1 MPAPASRTPDLND
14 ADARRAEKA
23 LLDRVAQ
30 ARADVRRVD
39 VLTAFCAFA
48 TLALG
53 VLFVGVLLDHWVLP
67 DGLSPRGRLL
77 FAVAWIAS
85 TTLYFVVRLVPILRR
100 QIAPLYAAKILEE
113 SWNDPHNS
121 AINWLQLRREAADA
135 RKRSQKAQKAQ
146 NKEAGQSGENAQDAA
161 DSNGSADFNAVDPS
175 ILRGVALQAAN
186 RAASA
191 NAETLVDCSGL
202 IRWGVAFA
210 VVVAVCG
217 GYSVFSPKSPFASV
231 GRIVAPTAAI
241 ERPQAVALE
250 EVSPGDATVYQGDF
264 LDVTAKIDGAGS
276 LPVEIFYSTE
286 DGRLVDLRVPMKPI
300 GASRFEARFPDGD
313 AGFSEP
319 LIYRVVVGAG
329 GRFESVSSTYRVD
342 VKPRPSFQVEKT
354 TLKFP
359 DYTGL
364 TPQTFANQGDVR
376 AVEGTTVEIVARS
389 NSPLESALFL
399 PNGDESKGAKMTIS
413 PENPRLATFE
423 FRLDWKPTSSVLRN
437 ADAEEKVPALTSYR
451 LLSIDVD
458 GQRNRDARDYS
469 VETLVDVPPTIR
481 WESAPESGATVPLN
495 DALRFQVWAEDP
507 DFGLRAV
514 RVRSAIRDLDEGASA
529 ARATPEPIDLPLRSR
544 SARPDADYSTGPTPF
559 VGPNVLSGALVPAR
573 LGLQVGDEI
582 EYWVEALDSKEPEAN
597 VAATEKLLF
606 VVGEPVANPSS
617 PDASPAEEP
626 ENPENGASGS
636 ENGGE
641 NGESGQ
647 NQDGEQGA
655 GESETSENG
664 ENGQE
669 GQDGESGQN
678 QDGEQA
684 GQNAQDQQKNQA
696 GQNQQGGQKNEAGQ
710 NAQGA
715 QNGQEGENAQSS
727 QGAQNEQGGQE
738 GQSDQGGASDAASG
752 DDSPPSEQAGQSEQ
766 TPQNGENEQRRE
778 AGQNSENAQNS
789 EANSPASG
797 ALDSVD
803 PESNPGDAFEKALDF
818 IRSEREN
825 AQNAASGAE
834 SNAAPSENGRSGQNG
849 ENGEN
854 GRSPNNAQNSEE
866 SEDGETP
873 PSGENGAFGEDRE
886 KGEKSN
892 ERRPVPNRTSDE
904 RPGENAER
912 FDAENP
918 EKIDPN
924 AQRENG
930 EVDPNTNNYLAQN
943 APVDAPE
950 NPNGAPQDANVLADP
965 LANFAGSGADV
976 APNAQELKGA
986 NNVETDPNGASEP
999 DGDASGSETG
1009 ENEEA
1014 GQNGRTPNSDQ
1025 LPSDALGGGGAGS
1038 DSASDATGSNENN
1051 GNNGG
1056 GSASNQRKPST
1067 GPKSDKQDQ
1076 PIGAG
1081 GDSQSGKRGGGGG
1094 SGLGELGPDEAS
1106 LTGADAPRLQYAE
1119 AATNLVLDYLDD
1131 VLKEKVDRRILDE
1144 LGWTEE
1150 QLRAFLER
1158 WKAMKAAAESGN
1170 ENAKAEYLQALENLG
1185 LDAPDASEP
1194 LDATRFRAAD
1204 DARRRRNDAVRED
1217 RRTKTPNALDERV
1230 RAFNRGVSTRAD
1242 R

>member
-1 MPAPASRTPDLND
+1 MPAPVSRTSDFND

-23 LLDRVAQ
+23 LLARVAQ

-39 VLTAFCAFA
+39 LTTALCAFA

-67 DGLSPRGRLL
+67 NGLSPRGRLF
-77 FAVAWIAS
+77 FAVAWVAS

-121 AINWLQLRREAADA
+121 AISWLQLRREAADA
-135 RKRSQKAQKAQ
+135 RKRSQKAQKTQ
-146 NKEAGQSGENAQDAA
+146 NKEAGQSKKNAQNAA
-161 DSNGSADFNAVDPS
+161 DPNDSADFNAVDPS

-191 NAETLVDCSGL
+191 PSETLVDCSGL

-210 VVVAVCG
+210 VVVAVCA

-231 GRIVAPTAAI
+231 GRIVAPTAKI

-250 EVSPGDATVYQGDF
+250 EVAPGDATVYQGDF
-264 LDVTAKIDGAGS
+264 LDVAAKIDGAGS

-286 DGRLVDLRVPMKPI
+286 DGRLVDLRVPMKPV

-313 AGFSEP
+313 DGFSEP
-319 LIYRVVVGAG
+319 LTYRVVVGAG
-329 GRFESVSSTYRVD
+329 GRFESVSPTYRVD
-342 VKPRPSFQVEKT
+342 VKPRPTFQVEKT

-423 FRLDWKPTSSVLRN
+423 FRLDWKRTSSVLRS
-437 ADAEEKVPALTSYR
+437 ADAEEKVPTLTSYR

-469 VETLVDVPPTIR
+469 VETLADVPPTIR
-481 WESAPESGATVPLN
+481 WESVPESGATVPLN

-514 RVRSAIRDLDEGASA
+514 RLRTAIRDLDEGASA

-544 SARPDADYSTGPTPF
+544 SARPGVDYSTGPTPF
-559 VGPNVLSGALVPAR
+559 VGPNVLSGALVPAQ

-617 PDASPAEEP
+617 PDAEP
-626 ENPENGASGS
+626 EEASENSENGESGS
-636 ENGGE
+636 ENSGE

-647 NQDGEQGA
+647 NTEDKQGD

-664 ENGQE
+664 ENSQE

-678 QDGEQA
+678 Q
-684 GQNAQDQQKNQA
+684 QNNQA
-696 GQNQQGGQKNEAGQ
+696 GQNQQGDQKNETGQ
-710 NAQGA
+710 SA
-715 QNGQEGENAQSS
+715 

-738 GQSDQGGASDAASG
+738 GQNAQGGASDAANG
-752 DDSPPSEQAGQSEQ
+752 DDSHASEQSGQSGQ
-766 TPQNGENEQRRE
+766 NPQDKQNEQSRE
-778 AGQNSENAQNS
+778 AGQNGENAQNG
-789 EANSPASG
+789 EASSPAPG
-797 ALDSVD
+797 APESVD
-803 PESNPGDAFEKALDF
+803 PAANPGDAFEKALDF
-818 IRSEREN
+818 IRSERKN
-825 AQNAASGAE
+825 AESGAQGTE
-834 SNAAPSENGRSGQNG
+834 SNAESPENGRSGQNNKD
-849 ENGEN
+849 EKNTQNNET
-854 GRSPNNAQNSEE
+854 PNNAQDSESGGDGENRQNSETSPTEKNNE
-866 SEDGETP
+866 SGP
-873 PSGENGAFGEDRE
+873 
-886 KGEKSN
+886 KSN
-892 ERRPVPNRTSDE
+892 KRRPVPNRTSNE
-904 RPGENAER
+904 RPSDDAER
-912 FDAENP
+912 FNAENP

-924 AQRENG
+924 SRREKG
-930 EVDPNTNNYLAQN
+930 EIDPNTNNFLAQT
-943 APVDAPE
+943 APADAPE
-950 NPNGAPQDANVLADP
+950 NPNGAPKNANVLADP
-965 LANFAGSGADV
+965 LENFAGSGADV
-976 APNAQELKGA
+976 AQNAQELKGA
-986 NNVETDPNGASEP
+986 NNVETDPNGASKP
-999 DGDASGSETG
+999 DRDASGSENG
-1009 ENEEA
+1009 ENGET
-1014 GQNGRTPNSDQ
+1014 GQNRKAQNPNETPN
-1025 LPSDALGGGGAGS
+1025 DALGGAGS
-1038 DSASDATGSNENN
+1038 GSDAASEATGSNENN
-1051 GNNGG
+1051 ENNGG
-1056 GSASNQRKPST
+1056 GSASDQRKPST
-1067 GPKSDKQDQ
+1067 GPKSDEKEGT
-1076 PIGAG
+1076 IGAG

-1094 SGLGELGPDEAS
+1094 SGLGELGPDEAT
-1106 LTGADAPRLQYAE
+1106 LTGADAPRLHYAE

-1144 LGWTEE
+1144 LGWTEA

-1158 WKAMKAAAESGN
+1158 WKAMKAAAEAGN
-1170 ENAKAEYLQALENLG
+1170 EKAKVEYLQALENLG

-1194 LDATRFRAAD
+1194 LDATRGRAPD
-1204 DARRRRNDAVRED
+1204 DRRRRRTDAVRED

>member
-1 MPAPASRTPDLND
+1 MPAPAAPTPDFNH

-23 LLDRVAQ
+23 LLARVAQ
-30 ARADVRRVD
+30 ARAEARRVD
-39 VLTAFCAFA
+39 LTTAFCAFA

-53 VLFVGVLLDHWVLP
+53 VLFLGVLLDHWVLP
-67 DGLSPRGRLL
+67 NGLSPRGRLL
-77 FAVAWIAS
+77 FAVCWVAS

-121 AINWLQLRREAADA
+121 AISWLQLRRETADA
-135 RKRSQKAQKAQ
+135 RKRSQKARKAQ
-146 NKEAGQSGENAQDAA
+146 NKEAKQNGENAQNAVG
-161 DSNGSADFNAVDPS
+161 SNDSADFNVVDPS

-191 NAETLVDCSGL
+191 PSETLVDCSEL

-210 VVVAVCG
+210 VVVAVCAF
-217 GYSVFSPKSPFASV
+217 YSVFSPKSPFASV

-264 LDVTAKIDGAGS
+264 LDVAAKIDGAGS

-286 DGRLVDLRVPMKPI
+286 DGRLVDLRVPMEPV

-313 AGFSEP
+313 DGFSEP
-319 LIYRVVVGAG
+319 LTYRVVVGKG
-329 GRFESVSSTYRVD
+329 GRFESVSPTYRVD
-342 VKPRPSFQVEKT
+342 VKPRPTFQVEKT

-413 PENPRLATFE
+413 PDNPRLATFE
-423 FRLDWKPTSSVLRN
+423 FRLDWKRTSSVLRT
-437 ADAEEKVPALTSYR
+437 ADAEAKVPALTSYR

-469 VETLVDVPPTIR
+469 VETLADLPPTIR
-481 WESAPESGATVPLN
+481 WESAPESGSTAALN

-507 DFGLRAV
+507 DFGLRSV
-514 RVRSAIRDLDEGASA
+514 RVRTAIRDLDEGASA
-529 ARATPEPIDLPLRSR
+529 ARATPEPIETPLRSP
-544 SARPDADYSTGPTPF
+544 SAQPGADYSTGPTPF
-559 VGPNVLSGALVPAR
+559 GGPNVLSGAFVPAE
-573 LGLQVGDEI
+573 LGFQVGDEI
-582 EYWVEALDSKEPEAN
+582 EYWVEAVDSKEPEAN
-597 VAATEKLLF
+597 VAATEKLLI

-617 PDASPAEEP
+617 PDAEP
-626 ENPENGASGS
+626 ENGENSENGKESGGESGQNSESGQTGEESGKS
-636 ENGGE
+636 ENSETGQDSQNQQGEESGESGQNAQNQQGEENGESGQNAQNQQGGE

-647 NQDGEQGA
+647 NA
-655 GESETSENG
+655 
-664 ENGQE
+664 
-669 GQDGESGQN
+669 
-678 QDGEQA
+678 
-684 GQNAQDQQKNQA
+684 
-696 GQNQQGGQKNEAGQ
+696 QNQQGGES
-710 NAQGA
+710 
-715 QNGQEGENAQSS
+715 GES
-727 QGAQNEQGGQE
+727 E
-738 GQSDQGGASDAASG
+738 QGGASDASNG
-752 DDSPPSEQAGQSEQ
+752 DDSNASEQ
-766 TPQNGENEQRRE
+766 TGQIPQNGQNEQSRESGQNGEN
-778 AGQNSENAQNS
+778 AQNG
-789 EANSPASG
+789 EASSPSPG
-797 ALDSVD
+797 APESVD
-803 PESNPGDAFEKALDF
+803 PAANPGDAFEKALDF

-825 AQNAASGAE
+825 AESGAQGTE
-834 SNAAPSENGRSGQNG
+834 SNAESPENGRSGRNNKDG
-849 ENGEN
+849 ENAQN
-854 GRSPNNAQNSEE
+854 NKTTNNAQ
-866 SEDGETP
+866 DGE
-873 PSGENGAFGEDRE
+873 SGENSENTQNSETGNSGEN
-886 KGEKSN
+886 GEKSN
-892 ERRPVPNRTSDE
+892 ERRPLPNRTSDE
-904 RPGENAER
+904 RPSEDAER

-924 AQRENG
+924 SRRGKG
-930 EVDPNTNNYLAQN
+930 EVDPNTNDYLAQT
-943 APVDAPE
+943 APDDAPE

-965 LANFAGSGADV
+965 LENFAGSGADA

-986 NNVETDPNGASEP
+986 NNAETDPNGVSEP
-999 DGDASGSETG
+999 DRDPAASENSENTQNGEPAESGQGSENAPLDPLDG
-1009 ENEEA
+1009 
-1014 GQNGRTPNSDQ
+1014 GNG
-1025 LPSDALGGGGAGS
+1025 GS

-1051 GNNGG
+1051 ENNGG
-1056 GSASNQRKPST
+1056 GSASNRLQTST
-1067 GPKSDKQDQ
+1067 GPKSEEKEGT
-1076 PIGAG
+1076 IGAG

-1106 LTGADAPRLQYAE
+1106 LTGADAPSLQYAE

-1158 WKAMKAAAESGN
+1158 WKAMKAAAEAGDES
-1170 ENAKAEYLQALENLG
+1170 AKVEYLQALENLG

-1194 LDATRFRAAD
+1194 VDATRFRAPD
-1204 DARRRRNDAVRED
+1204 DRRRRRNDVVRED
-1217 RRTKTPNALDERV
+1217 RRTKTPDALDERV
-1230 RAFNRGVSTRAD
+1230 RAFNRGVSTRAE

>member
-1 MPAPASRTPDLND
+1 MPAPLSRTSDFND

-23 LLDRVAQ
+23 LLERVAK

-39 VLTAFCAFA
+39 LTTAFCAFA

-67 DGLSPRGRLL
+67 NGLSPRGRLF
-77 FAVAWIAS
+77 FAVAWVAS

-121 AINWLQLRREAADA
+121 AISWLQLRREAADA
-135 RKRSQKAQKAQ
+135 RRRSQKAQKTQKTQKTQ
-146 NKEAGQSGENAQDAA
+146 NKEAGQNGENAQNAA
-161 DSNGSADFNAVDPS
+161 DLNDSADVNAVDPS
-175 ILRGVALQAAN
+175 ILRGVALQAAS

-191 NAETLVDCSGL
+191 PSETLVDCSGL

-210 VVVAVCG
+210 IVVAVCAV
-217 GYSVFSPKSPFASV
+217 YSVFSPKSPFASV

-250 EVSPGDATVYQGDF
+250 EVSPGDAIVYQGDF
-264 LDVTAKIDGAGS
+264 LDVAAKIDGAGS

-286 DGRLVDLRVPMKPI
+286 DGRLVDLRVPMEPV

-313 AGFSEP
+313 DGFSEP
-319 LIYRVVVGAG
+319 LTYRVVVGKG
-329 GRFESVSSTYRVD
+329 GRFESVSPTYRVD
-342 VKPRPSFQVEKT
+342 VKPRPTFQVEKT

-376 AVEGTTVEIVARS
+376 AVEGTAVELVARS

-413 PENPRLATFE
+413 PDNPRLATFE
-423 FRLDWKPTSSVLRN
+423 FRLDWKRTSSVLRN
-437 ADAEEKVPALTSYR
+437 ADAEAKVPALTSYR

-458 GQRNRDARDYS
+458 GQRNSDARDYS
-469 VETLVDVPPTIR
+469 VETLADVPPTIR

-495 DALRFQVWAEDP
+495 DALRFQVWTEDP

-514 RVRSAIRDLDEGASA
+514 RLRTAIRDLDEGASA
-529 ARATPEPIDLPLRSR
+529 ARATPEPIETPLRSR
-544 SARPDADYSTGPTPF
+544 SARADVDYSTGPTPF
-559 VGPNVLSGALVPAR
+559 VGPNVLSGAFVPAE
-573 LGLQVGDEI
+573 LGFQVGDEI

-597 VAATEKLLF
+597 VAATEKLLI

-617 PDASPAEEP
+617 PDAEP
-626 ENPENGASGS
+626 EAGENS
-636 ENGGE
+636 ENGQE
-641 NGESGQ
+641 NGGESGQ
-647 NQDGEQGA
+647 NSESGQTDKESGE
-655 GESETSENG
+655 SENG
-664 ENGQE
+664 ENGQ
-669 GQDGESGQN
+669 
-678 QDGEQA
+678 
-684 GQNAQDQQKNQA
+684 NA
-696 GQNQQGGQKNEAGQ
+696 QNQQGGENQESGQ
-710 NAQGA
+710 NAQNQQGGESQESGQDA
-715 QNGQEGENAQSS
+715 QNQQGGESGESKQGGGSGQEGEN
-727 QGAQNEQGGQE
+727 
-738 GQSDQGGASDAASG
+738 GQSDANAQGGADSNASE
-752 DDSPPSEQAGQSEQ
+752 PSGQSEQ
-766 TPQNGENEQRRE
+766 TSQNGENEQSRE
-778 AGQNSENAQNS
+778 AGQNGENAQNS
-789 EANSPASG
+789 DANSPAPG
-797 ALDSVD
+797 APESVD
-803 PESNPGDAFEKALDF
+803 PAANPGDAFEKALDF

-825 AQNAASGAE
+825 AESGAQGTE
-834 SNAAPSENGRSGQNG
+834 SNADPSENGRSEQNAQNAETANNAQDGESGEDDETGQNG
-849 ENGEN
+849 ETSQVGEK
-854 GRSPNNAQNSEE
+854 NA
-866 SEDGETP
+866 D
-873 PSGENGAFGEDRE
+873 
-886 KGEKSN
+886 GEKSN
-892 ERRPVPNRTSDE
+892 ERRPLPNRTSDE
-904 RPGENAER
+904 RPSDDAER

-924 AQRENG
+924 SRRENG
-930 EVDPNTNNYLAQN
+930 EVDPNSNNFLAQN
-943 APVDAPE
+943 APADAPE

-965 LANFAGSGADV
+965 LENFAGNGADV

-986 NNVETDPNGASEP
+986 NNAETGSNGASEP
-999 DGDASGSETG
+999 DRDPTTEENG
-1009 ENEEA
+1009 ENGEI
-1014 GQNGRTPNSDQ
+1014 GQNGQAQNP
-1025 LPSDALGGGGAGS
+1025 DALPTDALDGAGNGS

-1051 GNNGG
+1051 ENAENNGG
-1056 GSASNQRKPST
+1056 GSASDRPQTST
-1067 GPKSDKQDQ
+1067 GPKPEKQEGT
-1076 PIGAG
+1076 IGAG
-1081 GDSQSGKRGGGGG
+1081 GDSPSGKRGGGGG

-1131 VLKEKVDRRILDE
+1131 VLKEKADRRILDE
-1144 LGWTEE
+1144 LGWTDE

-1158 WKAMKAAAESGN
+1158 WKAMKAAAEAGD
-1170 ENAKAEYLQALENLG
+1170 ENAKTEYLQALENLG

-1194 LDATRFRAAD
+1194 VDATRGRAPD
-1204 DARRRRNDAVRED
+1204 DDRRRRRNDAVRED

>member
-1 MPAPASRTPDLND
+1 MSAPASRTSDFND

-23 LLDRVAQ
+23 LLERVAK

-39 VLTAFCAFA
+39 LTTAFCAFA

-67 DGLSPRGRLL
+67 DGLSPRGRLF
-77 FAVAWIAS
+77 FAVAWVAS

-121 AINWLQLRREAADA
+121 AISWLQLRREAADA
-135 RKRSQKAQKAQ
+135 RRRSPKAQTTQ
-146 NKEAGQSGENAQDAA
+146 NKETGQNRENAQNAA
-161 DSNGSADFNAVDPS
+161 VPNNSADFNAVDPS

-191 NAETLVDCSGL
+191 PSETLVDCSGL

-210 VVVAVCG
+210 VVVAVCAV
-217 GYSVFSPKSPFASV
+217 YSVFSPKSPFASV

-250 EVSPGDATVYQGDF
+250 EVSPGDATLYQGDF
-264 LDVTAKIDGAGS
+264 LDVAAKIDGAGS

-286 DGRLVDLRVPMKPI
+286 DGRLVDLRVPMKAV

-313 AGFSEP
+313 DGFSEP
-319 LIYRVVVGAG
+319 LTYRVVVGKG
-329 GRFESVSSTYRVD
+329 GRFESVSPTYRVD
-342 VKPRPSFQVEKT
+342 VKPRPTFQVEKT

-399 PNGDESKGAKMTIS
+399 PNGDESKGAKMQIS
-413 PENPRLATFE
+413 PDNPRLATFE
-423 FRLDWKPTSSVLRN
+423 FRLDWKRTSSVLRT
-437 ADAEEKVPALTSYR
+437 ADAKEKVPALTSYR

-481 WESAPESGATVPLN
+481 WESAPESGSTTALN
-495 DALRFQVWAEDP
+495 DALRFQVRAEDP

-514 RVRSAIRDLDEGASA
+514 RVRTAIRDLDEGASA
-529 ARATPEPIDLPLRSR
+529 ARATPAPIEAPLRSR
-544 SARPDADYSTGPTPF
+544 SAQTNADYSTGPTPF
-559 VGPNVLSGALVPAR
+559 VGSNVLSGAFVPAE
-573 LGLQVGDEI
+573 LGFQVGDEV

-597 VAATEKLLF
+597 VASTEKLLF

-617 PDASPAEEP
+617 PDAEP
-626 ENPENGASGS
+626 EAGEDS
-636 ENGGE
+636 ENGQE
-641 NGESGQ
+641 NGGESGQ
-647 NQDGEQGA
+647 NSESEQTGEEG
-655 GESETSENG
+655 GESETPQNG
-664 ENGQE
+664 ENGQDGE
-669 GQDGESGQN
+669 KSQTGQNQQNEQAGQDSQNQQGGESGESGQN
-678 QDGEQA
+678 AQGRQGGESGES
-684 GQNAQDQQKNQA
+684 GQNAQ
-696 GQNQQGGQKNEAGQ
+696 NQQGEEN
-710 NAQGA
+710 GA
-715 QNGQEGENAQSS
+715 TE
-727 QGAQNEQGGQE
+727 
-738 GQSDQGGASDAASG
+738 QGGASDASNG
-752 DDSPPSEQAGQSEQ
+752 DDSNASEQSGQTEQ
-766 TPQNGENEQRRE
+766 NPQNGENSQNKQSRE
-778 AGQNSENAQNS
+778 PGQNGENAQTDDAS
-789 EANSPASG
+789 SPAPG
-797 ALDSVD
+797 APESVD
-803 PESNPGDAFEKALDF
+803 PEANPGDAFEKALDF

-825 AQNAASGAE
+825 AESGAQGSE
-834 SNAAPSENGRSGQNG
+834 SNAESPKGGDSGQNPQNG
-849 ENGEN
+849 ENAQDGK
-854 GRSPNNAQNSEE
+854 SPNDAQNSENR
-866 SEDGETP
+866 EDGENPQT
-873 PSGENGAFGEDRE
+873 GENGESGKDRE
-886 KGEKSN
+886 DGEKSN
-892 ERRPVPNRTSDE
+892 ERRPLPNRTSDE

-930 EVDPNTNNYLAQN
+930 EVAPNTNDYLAQT
-943 APVDAPE
+943 APDDAPE

-965 LANFAGSGADV
+965 LENFAGNGTDV

-986 NNVETDPNGASEP
+986 NNAETGPNGASEP
-999 DGDASGSETG
+999 DRAPATG
-1009 ENEEA
+1009 ENGENGET
-1014 GQNGRTPNSDQ
+1014 GQNESASNLDEI
-1025 LPSDALGGGGAGS
+1025 PSDALDGGNGGN
-1038 DSASDATGSNENN
+1038 DSASDAAGSNENN
-1051 GNNGG
+1051 ENAENNGG
-1056 GSASNQRKPST
+1056 GSASDRPQTST
-1067 GPKSDKQDQ
+1067 GPK
-1076 PIGAG
+1076 PEEREGAIGAG
-1081 GDSQSGKRGGGGG
+1081 GDSPSGKRGGGGG

-1106 LTGADAPRLQYAE
+1106 LAGADAPRLQYAE

-1144 LGWTEE
+1144 LGWTDE

-1158 WKAMKAAAESGN
+1158 WKAMKAAAEAGD
-1170 ENAKAEYLQALENLG
+1170 EGAKVEYLQALENLG
-1185 LDAPDASEP
+1185 LHAPDASEP
-1194 LDATRFRAAD
+1194 VDATRGRAPD
-1204 DARRRRNDAVRED
+1204 DRRRRQNDAVRED

-1230 RAFNRGVSTRAD
+1230 RAFNRGVSTRVG

>member
-1 MPAPASRTPDLND
+1 MPAPAPRTPELND

-23 LLDRVAQ
+23 LLERVAQ
-30 ARADVRRVD
+30 ARAAVRRVD
-39 VLTAFCAFA
+39 LTTAFCAFA

-53 VLFVGVLLDHWVLP
+53 VLFLGVLRDHWVLP
-67 DGLSPRGRLL
+67 EGLSPRGRLF
-77 FAVAWIAS
+77 FAVAWVAS

-121 AINWLQLRREAADA
+121 AISWLQLRREAADA
-135 RKRSQKAQKAQ
+135 RKRSQKAR
-146 NKEAGQSGENAQDAA
+146 NKEAEQNGENAQNAA
-161 DSNGSADFNAVDPS
+161 DSNDSADFNAVDPS

-191 NAETLVDCSGL
+191 PSETLVDCAGL

-210 VVVAVCG
+210 VVVAVCAV
-217 GYSVFSPKSPFASV
+217 YSVFSPKSPFASV
-231 GRIVAPTAAI
+231 GRIVAPTANI

-264 LDVTAKIDGAGS
+264 LDVAAKIDGAGS

-286 DGRLVDLRVPMKPI
+286 DGRLVDLRVPMKPV

-319 LIYRVVVGAG
+319 LTYRVVVGKG
-329 GRFESVSSTYRVD
+329 GRFESVSPTYRVD
-342 VKPRPSFQVEKT
+342 VKPRPSFQVEKA

-423 FRLDWKPTSSVLRN
+423 FRLDWKRTSSILRN

-469 VETLVDVPPTIR
+469 VETLADVPPAIR

-514 RVRSAIRDLDEGASA
+514 RVRTAIRDLDEGASA
-529 ARATPEPIDLPLRSR
+529 ARATPAPIDLPLRSR
-544 SARPDADYSTGPTPF
+544 STAPTPF
-559 VGPNVLSGALVPAR
+559 VGPTVLSGALVPAE

-606 VVGEPVANPSS
+606 VVGEPVENPSS
-617 PDASPAEEP
+617 PNASPKEEP
-626 ENPENGASGS
+626 ETPENGESGS

-641 NGESGQ
+641 NNSENGESGQ
-647 NQDGEQGA
+647 DSESGQNN
-655 GESETSENG
+655 GESQTSE
-664 ENGQE
+664 
-669 GQDGESGQN
+669 DGESGENRQ
-678 QDGEQA
+678 GKQA
-684 GQNAQDQQKNQA
+684 GQDAQSRQGEESGESGQDAQDQQGGENQ
-696 GQNQQGGQKNEAGQ
+696 EAGQ
-710 NAQGA
+710 SGGSQQEG
-715 QNGQEGENAQSS
+715 QNGQS
-727 QGAQNEQGGQE
+727 QTSE
-738 GQSDQGGASDAASG
+738 QGGASDASSG
-752 DDSPPSEQAGQSEQ
+752 DDSSPSAQTGQTGQ
-766 TPQNGENEQRRE
+766 NPQNGEKEQSRE
-778 AGQNSENAQNS
+778 AGPNGENAQNG
-789 EANSPASG
+789 EASSPAPG
-797 ALDSVD
+797 APESVD
-803 PESNPGDAFEKALDF
+803 PEANPGDAFEKALDF

-825 AQNAASGAE
+825 AESGAQGTE
-834 SNAAPSENGRSGQNG
+834 SNAESPENGRSGQNNKDEENAQNNKAATNAQDSENKEDGENPATG
-849 ENGEN
+849 ENGE
-854 GRSPNNAQNSEE
+854 
-866 SEDGETP
+866 
-873 PSGENGAFGEDRE
+873 SGENPQN
-886 KGEKSN
+886 GEKSN
-892 ERRPVPNRTSDE
+892 ERRPLPNRTSDE
-904 RPGENAER
+904 RPSENAER

-918 EKIDPN
+918 DKIDPN
-924 AQRENG
+924 SRRENG
-930 EVDPNTNNYLAQN
+930 EVDRSQNNFLAQN
-943 APVDAPE
+943 APADAPE

-986 NNVETDPNGASEP
+986 NNAETDPNGASEP
-999 DGDASGSETG
+999 DRNPTGRENSENKET
-1009 ENEEA
+1009 EQNEEA
-1014 GQNGRTPNSDQ
+1014 TNPDALPN
-1025 LPSDALGGGGAGS
+1025 DALGGGGGS

-1051 GNNGG
+1051 ENNGG
-1056 GSASNQRKPST
+1056 GSASDRQQPST
-1067 GPKSDKQDQ
+1067 GPKSEEEGT
-1076 PIGAG
+1076 IGAG

-1106 LTGADAPRLQYAE
+1106 LAGADAPRLQYAE

-1131 VLKEKVDRRILDE
+1131 VLKEKTDRRILDE
-1144 LGWTEE
+1144 LGWTDE

-1158 WKAMKAAAESGN
+1158 WKTMKAAAEGGDES
-1170 ENAKAEYLQALENLG
+1170 AKVEYLQALENLG

-1194 LDATRFRAAD
+1194 VDATRFRAP
-1204 DARRRRNDAVRED
+1204 DARRRNRDDAVRED

-1230 RAFNRGVSTRAD
+1230 RAFNRGVSTRAN

>member
-1 MPAPASRTPDLND
+1 MPAPVSRTSDFND
-14 ADARRAEKA
+14 ADARRVEKA
-23 LLDRVAQ
+23 LVDRVAK

-39 VLTAFCAFA
+39 LTTAFCAFA

-67 DGLSPRGRLL
+67 DGLSPRGRLF
-77 FAVAWIAS
+77 FAVAWVAS

-121 AINWLQLRREAADA
+121 AISWLQLRREAADA
-135 RKRSQKAQKAQ
+135 RKRSQKAQ
-146 NKEAGQSGENAQDAA
+146 NKETGQNGEKPQNAA
-161 DSNGSADFNAVDPS
+161 DSNDSADFNVVDPS

-191 NAETLVDCSGL
+191 PSETLVDCSGL

-210 VVVAVCG
+210 VVVAVCAL
-217 GYSVFSPKSPFASV
+217 YSVFSPKSPFASV

-264 LDVTAKIDGAGS
+264 LDVAAKIDGAGS

-286 DGRLVDLRVPMKPI
+286 DGRLVDLRVPMEPV

-313 AGFSEP
+313 DGFSEP
-319 LIYRVVVGAG
+319 TTYRVVVGKG
-329 GRFESVSSTYRVD
+329 GRFESVSPTYRVD
-342 VKPRPSFQVEKT
+342 VKPRPTFQVEKT

-413 PENPRLATFE
+413 PDNPRLATFE
-423 FRLDWKPTSSVLRN
+423 FRLDWKRTSSVLRT

-481 WESAPESGATVPLN
+481 WESAPESGSTAALN
-495 DALRFQVWAEDP
+495 DALRFQVRAEDP

-514 RVRSAIRDLDEGASA
+514 RLRTAIRDLDEGASA
-529 ARATPEPIDLPLRSR
+529 GRATPAPIETPLRSR
-544 SARPDADYSTGPTPF
+544 SARADADYSTGPTPF
-559 VGPNVLSGALVPAR
+559 VGPNVLSGAFVPAE
-573 LGLQVGDEI
+573 LGFQVGDEI
-582 EYWVEALDSKEPEAN
+582 EYWVEAVDSKEPEAN
-597 VAATEKLLF
+597 VAATEKLLI

-617 PDASPAEEP
+617 PDAEP
-626 ENPENGASGS
+626 EAGENS
-636 ENGGE
+636 ENRQETG
-641 NGESGQ
+641 GESGQ
-647 NQDGEQGA
+647 NS
-655 GESETSENG
+655 ESEQTGEEGGESENG
-664 ENGQE
+664 ENGQNAQNQHGGE
-669 GQDGESGQN
+669 SGKSEQNAQGQQGGESGESGQN
-678 QDGEQA
+678 
-684 GQNAQDQQKNQA
+684 AQ
-696 GQNQQGGQKNEAGQ
+696 GRQGGESGESGQ
-710 NAQGA
+710 NAQGR
-715 QNGQEGENAQSS
+715 QSGEN
-727 QGAQNEQGGQE
+727 GATE
-738 GQSDQGGASDAASG
+738 QGGASDASNG
-752 DDSPPSEQAGQSEQ
+752 DDANASEQSGQTEQ
-766 TPQNGENEQRRE
+766 NPQNGQNSQNEQSRE
-778 AGQNSENAQNS
+778 PGQNGEDAQTDDAS
-789 EANSPASG
+789 SPAPG
-797 ALDSVD
+797 APESVD
-803 PESNPGDAFEKALDF
+803 PTANPGDAFEKALDF

-825 AQNAASGAE
+825 AESGAQGSETNTE
-834 SNAAPSENGRSGQNG
+834 SPEGGNSGQNPQNG
-849 ENGEN
+849 ENAQDGKSPNDAQNGEDGEN
-854 GRSPNNAQNSEE
+854 PQTGQNSE
-866 SEDGETP
+866 S
-873 PSGENGAFGEDRE
+873 GEDR
-886 KGEKSN
+886 KDGEKSN
-892 ERRPVPNRTSDE
+892 ERRPLPNRTSDE

-924 AQRENG
+924 SRRENG
-930 EVDPNTNNYLAQN
+930 EVDPNTNDYLAQT
-943 APVDAPE
+943 APDDAAE

-965 LANFAGSGADV
+965 LENFAGSGADV

-986 NNVETDPNGASEP
+986 NNAETDPNGASEP
-999 DGDASGSETG
+999 DRDPTTSENSENTQNGEPSKSGQGG
-1009 ENEEA
+1009 ENA
-1014 GQNGRTPNSDQ
+1014 PLD
-1025 LPSDALGGGGAGS
+1025 PLGGEGNGS
-1038 DSASDATGSNENN
+1038 DSSSETNGSNENSEN
-1051 GNNGG
+1051 ADKNGG
-1056 GSASNQRKPST
+1056 GSASDRSQTST
-1067 GPKSDKQDQ
+1067 GPKPEEKEGT
-1076 PIGAG
+1076 IGAG

-1131 VLKEKVDRRILDE
+1131 VLKEKADRRILDE
-1144 LGWTEE
+1144 LGWTDE

-1158 WKAMKAAAESGN
+1158 WKAMKAAAEAGD
-1170 ENAKAEYLQALENLG
+1170 ENAKTEYLQALENLG

-1194 LDATRFRAAD
+1194 LDATRSRAPD
-1204 DARRRRNDAVRED
+1204 DRRRRRNDAVRED

>member
-1 MPAPASRTPDLND
+1 MPAPPSRTPEHND
-14 ADARRAEKA
+14 ADVRRAEKA
-23 LLDRVAQ
+23 LLARVAQ
-30 ARADVRRVD
+30 TRADVRRVD

-121 AINWLQLRREAADA
+121 AISWLQLRREAADA
-135 RKRSQKAQKAQ
+135 RKRSQ

-161 DSNGSADFNAVDPS
+161 DSNVSADFNAVDPS

-191 NAETLVDCSGL
+191 SAETLVDCSGL
-202 IRWGVAFA
+202 IRWGAAFA
-210 VVVAVCG
+210 VVVALCG

-342 VKPRPSFQVEKT
+342 VKPRPAFQVEKT

-413 PENPRLATFE
+413 PDNPRLATFE

-469 VETLVDVPPTIR
+469 VETLADVPPTIR

-495 DALRFQVWAEDP
+495 DALRFQVWTEDP

-544 SARPDADYSTGPTPF
+544 SAKPGVDYSTGPTPF

-573 LGLQVGDEI
+573 HGLQVGDEI

-606 VVGEPVANPSS
+606 VVGAPVANPSS
-617 PDASPAEEP
+617 PDAPPEEEP
-626 ENPENGASGS
+626 ENPENGESGS
-636 ENGGE
+636 ESGGE
-641 NGESGQ
+641 NGDSGQ
-647 NQDGEQGA
+647 NSEGEQGA
-655 GESETSENG
+655 GESQTSENG
-664 ENGQE
+664 EKGE
-669 GQDGESGQN
+669 DGDSGESQ
-678 QDGEQA
+678 QGEQA
-684 GQNAQDQQKNQA
+684 GQNAQDQQDSQA
-696 GQNQQGGQKNEAGQ
+696 GQNQQGGQKNESGQ
-710 NAQGA
+710 SAQGA
-715 QNGQEGENAQSS
+715 QNEQGGKTGQSS
-727 QGAQNEQGGQE
+727 QGAQNESSGQE
-738 GQSDQGGASDAASG
+738 GQNAQGGASDAANG
-752 DDSPPSEQAGQSEQ
+752 DDSNAPEQTGQSGQNPQNGKNEQ
-766 TPQNGENEQRRE
+766 GRQTGQNGEN
-778 AGQNSENAQNS
+778 AQNG
-789 EANSPASG
+789 EANSPAPG
-797 ALDSVD
+797 APESVD

-825 AQNAASGAE
+825 AESGAQGAE
-834 SNAAPSENGRSGQNG
+834 SNAEPAENGRSGKNQQDG
-849 ENGEN
+849 ENAQN
-854 GRSPNNAQNSEE
+854 GRSPNDAQNGEE
-866 SEDGETP
+866 SEG
-873 PSGENGAFGEDRE
+873 GENPQTSENERSDEKRE

-892 ERRPVPNRTSDE
+892 ERRPLPNRTSDE
-904 RPGENAER
+904 RPSDDAER

-918 EKIDPN
+918 EKIAPN
-924 AQRENG
+924 SRREKG
-930 EVDPNTNNYLAQN
+930 EVDPNTNNFLAQN
-943 APVDAPE
+943 APADAPE
-950 NPNGAPQDANVLADP
+950 NPNGAPRDANVLADP

-986 NNVETDPNGASEP
+986 ENVETDPNGASEP
-999 DGDASGSETG
+999 DRDPSGSENG
-1009 ENEEA
+1009 ENGEA
-1014 GQNGRTPNSDQ
+1014 GQNRQGANPDQ
-1025 LPSDALGGGGAGS
+1025 LPSDAFGGGGAGS
-1038 DSASDATGSNENN
+1038 DSPSDATGSNENN
-1051 GNNGG
+1051 GKNGG
-1056 GSASNQRKPST
+1056 GSASDQRKPST
-1067 GPKSDKQDQ
+1067 GPKSEEKEGT
-1076 PIGAG
+1076 IGAG
-1081 GDSQSGKRGGGGG
+1081 DDSQSGKRGGGGG

-1119 AATNLVLDYLDD
+1119 AATNLVLGYLDD
-1131 VLKEKVDRRILDE
+1131 ALKEKTDRRILDE

-1158 WKAMKAAAESGN
+1158 WKAMKAAAEAGD
-1170 ENAKAEYLQALENLG
+1170 ENAKVEYLQALENLG

-1194 LDATRFRAAD
+1194 LDATRFRAPD
-1204 DARRRRNDAVRED
+1204 DRRRRRNDAVRED

-1230 RAFNRGVSTRAD
+1230 RAFNRGVSSRAD

>member
-1 MPAPASRTPDLND
+1 MPAPAPRTPELND

-30 ARADVRRVD
+30 TRADVRRVD

-67 DGLSPRGRLL
+67 EGLSPRGRLF
-77 FAVAWIAS
+77 FAVAWVAS

-113 SWNDPHNS
+113 SWSDPHNS

-135 RKRSQKAQKAQ
+135 RKRSQKAQKTR
-146 NKEAGQSGENAQDAA
+146 NKEAAQDGENAQDAA
-161 DSNGSADFNAVDPS
+161 DSNASAEFNAVDPS

-191 NAETLVDCSGL
+191 PSETLVDCSGL

-210 VVVAVCG
+210 IVVAVCG

-264 LDVTAKIDGAGS
+264 LDITAKIDGAGS

-319 LIYRVVVGAG
+319 LLYRVVVGAG

-342 VKPRPSFQVEKT
+342 VKPRPTFQVEKT

-399 PNGDESKGAKMTIS
+399 PNGDESKGAKMQIS

-423 FRLDWKPTSSVLRN
+423 FRLDWKRTSSVLRT

-451 LLSIDVD
+451 LLSVDVD

-481 WESAPESGATVPLN
+481 WESAPESGATAALN

-529 ARATPEPIDLPLRSR
+529 GRATPEPIDLPLRSR
-544 SARPDADYSTGPTPF
+544 SAQPGADYSTGPTPF
-559 VGPNVLSGALVPAR
+559 VGPNVLSGALVPAQ

-617 PDASPAEEP
+617 PDASPEEEP
-626 ENPENGASGS
+626 ENS
-636 ENGGE
+636 ENGENGSESGDE

-647 NQDGEQGA
+647 NSEGEQGA

-664 ENGQE
+664 ESGQGEQE
-669 GQDGESGQN
+669 GEAGQN
-678 QDGEQA
+678 QQGEQS
-684 GQNAQDQQKNQA
+684 GENAQSQQDGQA
-696 GQNQQGGQKNEAGQ
+696 GQNQQGGQKNETGQ
-710 NAQGA
+710 SAQGA
-715 QNGQEGENAQSS
+715 QNEQGDETGQSS

-738 GQSDQGGASDAASG
+738 GQNAQGGASDASSG
-752 DDSPPSEQAGQSEQ
+752 DDSNASEQAGQSGQ
-766 TPQNGENEQRRE
+766 NPQNGENEQSRE
-778 AGQNSENAQNS
+778 AGQNGENAQNG

-834 SNAAPSENGRSGQNG
+834 SNGEPSENERSGQNSENAQNGQNPNDAQNGEASEDGENPQTG
-849 ENGEN
+849 ENGE
-854 GRSPNNAQNSEE
+854 S
-866 SEDGETP
+866 
-873 PSGENGAFGEDRE
+873 GEDRE

-892 ERRPVPNRTSDE
+892 ERRPLPNRTSDE

-930 EVDPNTNNYLAQN
+930 EVDRSQNNFLAQN
-943 APVDAPE
+943 APDDAPE
-950 NPNGAPQDANVLADP
+950 NPNGAPDDANVLADP
-965 LANFAGSGADV
+965 LANFAGNGADV

-999 DGDASGSETG
+999 DGDAAGRENG
-1009 ENEEA
+1009 ENGEA
-1014 GQNGRTPNSDQ
+1014 GQNGQTPNSEQ
-1025 LPSDALGGGGAGS
+1025 LPSDALGGGGAGN

-1051 GNNGG
+1051 GKNGG
-1056 GSASNQRKPST
+1056 GSASDQRKPST
-1067 GPKSDKQDQ
+1067 GPKSEKEGT
-1076 PIGAG
+1076 IGAG

-1131 VLKEKVDRRILDE
+1131 VLKEKADRRILDE

-1158 WKAMKAAAESGN
+1158 WKAMKAAAETGD
-1170 ENAKAEYLQALENLG
+1170 ENAKTEYLQALENLG

-1194 LDATRFRAAD
+1194 VDATRFRAPD
-1204 DARRRRNDAVRED
+1204 DRRRNRNDAVRED

-1230 RAFNRGVSTRAD
+1230 RAFNRGVSTRVG

>member
-1 MPAPASRTPDLND
+1 MPAPAPRTPDFND

-23 LLDRVAQ
+23 LLERVAQ
-30 ARADVRRVD
+30 ARAAVRRVD
-39 VLTAFCAFA
+39 LTTAFCAFA

-53 VLFVGVLLDHWVLP
+53 VLFLGVLLDHWVLP

-77 FAVAWIAS
+77 FAVAWVAS

-121 AINWLQLRREAADA
+121 AISWLQLRREAADA
-135 RKRSQKAQKAQ
+135 RRRSQKAR
-146 NKEAGQSGENAQDAA
+146 NKETAKDKQDGENAQNGA
-161 DSNGSADFNAVDPS
+161 DSSDSVDVNAVDPS

-191 NAETLVDCSGL
+191 PSETLVDCSGL

-210 VVVAVCG
+210 IVVAVCA

-264 LDVTAKIDGAGS
+264 LDVAAKIDGAGS

-286 DGRLVDLRVPMKPI
+286 DGRLVDLRVPMKPV

-319 LIYRVVVGAG
+319 LTYRVVVGNG
-329 GRFESVSSTYRVD
+329 GRFESVSPTYRVD
-342 VKPRPSFQVEKT
+342 VKPRPTFQVEKT

-399 PNGDESKGAKMTIS
+399 PNGDESKGAKMQIS
-413 PENPRLATFE
+413 PDNPRLATFE
-423 FRLDWKPTSSVLRN
+423 FRLDWKRTSSILRN
-437 ADAEEKVPALTSYR
+437 ADAEEKVPELTSYR

-469 VETLVDVPPTIR
+469 VETLVDVPPSIR
-481 WESAPESGATVPLN
+481 WESAPKSGATAALN

-507 DFGLRAV
+507 DFGLRSVCV
-514 RVRSAIRDLDEGASA
+514 RTAIRDLDEGASA
-529 ARATPEPIDLPLRSR
+529 ARATPAPIDLPFRSR
-544 SARPDADYSTGPTPF
+544 STASTTF
-559 VGPNVLSGALVPAR
+559 VGPTVLSGALVPAQ

-617 PDASPAEEP
+617 PDASSEEES
-626 ENPENGASGS
+626 ENS
-636 ENGGE
+636 ENGENGDE

-647 NQDGEQGA
+647 NSEGEQGA

-664 ENGQE
+664 ESGQGEQE
-669 GQDGESGQN
+669 GEAGQN
-678 QDGEQA
+678 QQGEQS
-684 GQNAQDQQKNQA
+684 GENAQSQQDRQA
-696 GQNQQGGQKNEAGQ
+696 GQNQQGGQKNETGQ
-710 NAQGA
+710 SAQGA
-715 QNGQEGENAQSS
+715 QNEQGGETGQSS

-738 GQSDQGGASDAASG
+738 GQNAQGGASDASSG
-752 DDSPPSEQAGQSEQ
+752 DDSNAPEQ
-766 TPQNGENEQRRE
+766 TGQNGQNPQNGKNEQSRE
-778 AGQNSENAQNS
+778 AGQNGENAQNGD
-789 EANSPASG
+789 ANSPASG
-797 ALDSVD
+797 APESVD
-803 PESNPGDAFEKALDF
+803 PEANPGDAFEKALDF

-825 AQNAASGAE
+825 GENGAQGAE
-834 SNAAPSENGRSGQNG
+834 TNDESPENGRSGQNSQNKENAQDGKSPNDAQNG
-849 ENGEN
+849 ENGEDAEN
-854 GRSPNNAQNSEE
+854 EQ
-866 SEDGETP
+866 
-873 PSGENGAFGEDRE
+873 SGENGNSGENPQND
-886 KGEKSN
+886 EKSN
-892 ERRPVPNRTSDE
+892 GRRPLPNRTSDE

-918 EKIDPN
+918 DKIDPN
-924 AQRENG
+924 SRRENG
-930 EVDPNTNNYLAQN
+930 EVDRSQNNFLAQN
-943 APVDAPE
+943 APDDAPE
-950 NPNGAPQDANVLADP
+950 NPNGAPDDANVLADP
-965 LANFAGSGADV
+965 LENFAGSGADV

-986 NNVETDPNGASEP
+986 NNAETDPNGASEP
-999 DGDASGSETG
+999 DRDPTGSENG
-1009 ENEEA
+1009 ENREDGPNREA
-1014 GQNGRTPNSDQ
+1014 SDPNA
-1025 LPSDALGGGGAGS
+1025 LPNDALGGGGGS
-1038 DSASDATGSNENN
+1038 DSASDAAGSNENN
-1051 GNNGG
+1051 GKNG
-1056 GSASNQRKPST
+1056 GSASDRQKPST
-1067 GPKSDKQDQ
+1067 GPKSDKQEQ
-1076 PIGAG
+1076 TIGAG

-1106 LTGADAPRLQYAE
+1106 LTEADAPRLQYAE

-1131 VLKEKVDRRILDE
+1131 VLKEKADRRILDE

-1158 WKAMKAAAESGN
+1158 WKAMKAAAENGD
-1170 ENAKAEYLQALENLG
+1170 EDAKTEYLQALENLG

-1194 LDATRFRAAD
+1194 LDATRFRAPD
-1204 DARRRRNDAVRED
+1204 DRRRNRNDAVRED

-1230 RAFNRGVSTRAD
+1230 RAFNRGVSTRAN

>member
-1 MPAPASRTPDLND
+1 MPAPAPRTPDFND

-23 LLDRVAQ
+23 LLERVAQ
-30 ARADVRRVD
+30 ARAAVRRVD
-39 VLTAFCAFA
+39 LTTAFCAFA

-53 VLFVGVLLDHWVLP
+53 VLFLGVLLDHWVLP
-67 DGLSPRGRLL
+67 DGLSPRGRLF
-77 FAVAWIAS
+77 FAVAWVAS

-121 AINWLQLRREAADA
+121 AISWLQLRREAADA
-135 RKRSQKAQKAQ
+135 RRRSQKAQKAR
-146 NKEAGQSGENAQDAA
+146 NKETAKNKQNGENAQNDA
-161 DSNGSADFNAVDPS
+161 DSNDSVDVNAVDPS

-191 NAETLVDCSGL
+191 PSETLVDCSGL
-202 IRWGVAFA
+202 IRWGAAFA
-210 VVVAVCG
+210 VVVAVCA

-264 LDVTAKIDGAGS
+264 LDVAAKIDGAGS

-286 DGRLVDLRVPMKPI
+286 DGRLVDLRVPMKPV
-300 GASRFEARFPDGD
+300 GASRFEARFPNGD
-313 AGFSEP
+313 DGFSEP
-319 LIYRVVVGAG
+319 LTYRVVVGDG
-329 GRFESVSSTYRVD
+329 GRFESVSPTYRVD
-342 VKPRPSFQVEKT
+342 VKPRPTFQVEKT
-354 TLKFP
+354 TLRFP

-364 TPQTFANQGDVR
+364 TSQTFANQGDVR

-413 PENPRLATFE
+413 PDNPRLATFE
-423 FRLDWKPTSSVLRN
+423 FRLDWKQTSSVLRN

-451 LLSIDVD
+451 LLSVDVD

-469 VETLVDVPPTIR
+469 VETLADVPPTIR

-507 DFGLRAV
+507 DFGLRSV
-514 RVRSAIRDLDEGASA
+514 RVRTAIRDLDEGASA
-529 ARATPEPIDLPLRSR
+529 ARATPAPIDLPLRSR
-544 SARPDADYSTGPTPF
+544 SARAEVDYSTGPTPF
-559 VGPNVLSGALVPAR
+559 VGPNVLSGALVPAE

-617 PDASPAEEP
+617 PNAPPEEEP
-626 ENPENGASGS
+626 ETPENGESGSESGS
-636 ENGGE
+636 ENGSEDGESGKNSENGQNDGESETPESGE
-641 NGESGQ
+641 NGQSAQNQQGEQAEQNAQNQQGGESGESGQ
-647 NQDGEQGA
+647 NAQDRQG
-655 GESETSENG
+655 G
-664 ENGQE
+664 ENQEAGQSGGSQQE
-669 GQDGESGQN
+669 GQNGQN
-678 QDGEQA
+678 RTSE
-684 GQNAQDQQKNQA
+684 
-696 GQNQQGGQKNEAGQ
+696 
-710 NAQGA
+710 
-715 QNGQEGENAQSS
+715 
-727 QGAQNEQGGQE
+727 
-738 GQSDQGGASDAASG
+738 QGGASDAASG
-752 DDSPPSEQAGQSEQ
+752 DDSNAPEQTGQSGQ
-766 TPQNGENEQRRE
+766 NPQNPPNGKNEQGRE
-778 AGQNSENAQNS
+778 AGQNGENAQNGD
-789 EANSPASG
+789 AHSPASG
-797 ALDSVD
+797 APESVD
-803 PESNPGDAFEKALDF
+803 PEANPGDAFEKALDF

-825 AQNAASGAE
+825 GESGAQGAETNAE
-834 SNAAPSENGRSGQNG
+834 SPENGRSGQNSKNNENAQDGQTPNDAQDG
-849 ENGEN
+849 ENGEDAEN
-854 GRSPNNAQNSEE
+854 KQT
-866 SEDGETP
+866 GENEN
-873 PSGENGAFGEDRE
+873 SGENPQN
-886 KGEKSN
+886 GEKSN
-892 ERRPVPNRTSDE
+892 GRRPLPNRTSDE

-912 FDAENP
+912 FDAKNP

-924 AQRENG
+924 ARRENG
-930 EVDPNTNNYLAQN
+930 EVDRSQNNFLAQN
-943 APVDAPE
+943 APTDAPE
-950 NPNGAPQDANVLADP
+950 NPNGAPDGANVLADP
-965 LANFAGSGADV
+965 LENFAGSGADV

-986 NNVETDPNGASEP
+986 NNAETAPNGASEP
-999 DGDASGSETG
+999 DRDPPGSENG
-1009 ENEEA
+1009 ENREI
-1014 GQNGRTPNSDQ
+1014 GQNGKASNPDAFPN
-1025 LPSDALGGGGAGS
+1025 DALGGGGGS
-1038 DSASDATGSNENN
+1038 DSASDATGFNENN
-1051 GNNGG
+1051 ENGG
-1056 GSASNQRKPST
+1056 GSASDRQKPST
-1067 GPKSDKQDQ
+1067 GPKSDEKEGT
-1076 PIGAG
+1076 IGAG

-1131 VLKEKVDRRILDE
+1131 VLKEKADRRILDE
-1144 LGWTEE
+1144 LGWTDE

-1158 WKAMKAAAESGN
+1158 WKAMKAAAEGGD
-1170 ENAKAEYLQALENLG
+1170 ENAKVEYLQALENLG

-1194 LDATRFRAAD
+1194 VDATRFRSPD
-1204 DARRRRNDAVRED
+1204 DRRRNRNDAVRED

-1230 RAFNRGVSTRAD
+1230 RAFNRGVSTRAN